1 MHKLVMQALWTW
13 QLLPIYTI
21 VRYLFSEIQSIYRS
35 NRHRDIE
42 LSSSI
47 LIYWVK
53 RGRSLQTF
61 TQQK

>member
-1 MHKLVMQALWTW
+1 MDVTTVTNIHDCKIFIFV
-13 QLLPIYTI
+13 
-21 VRYLFSEIQSIYRS
+21 SEIQSIYRS
-35 NRHRDIE
+35 NRHRDFE

>member
-1 MHKLVMQALWTW
+1 MDVTTVTNIHDCKIFIFV
-13 QLLPIYTI
+13 
-21 VRYLFSEIQSIYRS
+21 SEIQSIYRS

-42 LSSSI
+42 LGSSI

>member
-1 MHKLVMQALWTW
+1 MDVTTVTNILDCKIFIFV
-13 QLLPIYTI
+13 
-21 VRYLFSEIQSIYRS
+21 SEIQSKYRY
-35 NRHRDIE
+35 NRYRDIE

>member
-1 MHKLVMQALWTW
+1 MDVTTVTNIHDCKIFIFV
-13 QLLPIYTI
+13 
-21 VRYLFSEIQSIYRS
+21 SEIQSIHRS

>member
-1 MHKLVMQALWTW
+1 MDVTTVTNIHDCKIFIFV
-13 QLLPIYTI
+13 
-21 VRYLFSEIQSIYRS
+21 SEIQSIYRS
-35 NRHRDIE
+35 NRHRDFE

-53 RGRSLQTF
+53 RGHSLQTF